1 MLRLKL
7 LLLLFDSKLEKKLNK
22 YFIIVNYVDLTLIF
36 GSKMSLR
43 QEACGIKI
51 NKLER
56 EMLTNTFR
64 TLVNN

>member
-7 LLLLFDSKLEKKLNK
+7 LFLLFDLKLEKKLNK

-36 GSKMSLR
+36 GSKMSLG